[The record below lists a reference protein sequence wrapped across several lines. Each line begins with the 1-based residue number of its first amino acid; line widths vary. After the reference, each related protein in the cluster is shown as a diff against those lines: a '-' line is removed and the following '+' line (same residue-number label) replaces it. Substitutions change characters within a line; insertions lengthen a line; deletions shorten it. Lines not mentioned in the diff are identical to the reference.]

1 MGFKPRP
8 ETAALMFDVLLQHF
22 KGWYS
27 GLSKRDIT
35 GKAVGEWLVVGR
47 SQSVRSWYID
57 RPQQPHSVD

>member
-47 SQSVRSWYID
+47 SHSVAFMVHRS
-57 RPQQPHSVD
+57 PQQPQGVG